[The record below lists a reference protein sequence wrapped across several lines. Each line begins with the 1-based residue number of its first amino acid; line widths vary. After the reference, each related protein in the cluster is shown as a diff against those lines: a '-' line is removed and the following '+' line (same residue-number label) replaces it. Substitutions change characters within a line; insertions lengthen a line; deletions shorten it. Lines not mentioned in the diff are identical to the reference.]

1 MSFTRKFTIW
11 VTIAEMFHLVYLW
24 IYLPNPES
32 AVCGTNDDALMASIS
47 SGQSMGTPEGHL
59 LFINPILSFPTAWL
73 QIVLS
78 SKNIC
83 TLSLLA
89 LINLK

>member
-1 MSFTRKFTIW
+1 
-11 VTIAEMFHLVYLW
+11 
-24 IYLPNPES
+24 LPNADS
-32 AVCGTNDDALMASIS
+32 AVQGTNGDALIASIS
-47 SGQSMGTPEGHL
+47 SGQLTGIPEGHL
-59 LFINPILSFPTAWL
+59 FFINPILSFPTAWL
-73 QIVLS
+73 QTVLS